1 VFAVAGRPQLFVISR
16 AVVASNTRA
25 ARRLARTIASRASK
39 EKRLDAATLR
49 VSPRILRGAL
59 VKTWVVGRLVGEL
72 VYCDPTR
79 KWGRALA
86 NQLVRAVRTRM
97 AQFRAPTAWDRLIA
111 RANRERGAVDVHTAL
126 QAFTLAIGPL
136 PGVRRPSGPVGAADP
151 QTAIDWVTAD
161 YLRLPPRDRAAVRR
175 VLNFLVHLSRSSPR
189 ARAAATPQS
198 SDQATVDQARAYY
211 HDMLHMTVPVLPD
224 TVVHWSVLSPTSA
237 YYQLVFE
244 LIRRFQGKTI
254 APGSD
259 ALTVTDPDP
268 SHPTQCFAILFP
280 PGERYTGLDRRYT
293 LGHETFHC
301 VISTLLYGA
310 KRALNGWLREGA
322 PTWAGCQ
329 FAPGASVP
337 ADWHGVYARTPDVSV
352 GVRGNMQESP
362 VLFDRTYS
370 GIGFLSLMVQ
380 TGLDPWSRLTGML
393 QADVAG
399 GDLTAYQTAVAG
411 NEQQLLDTWASS
423 YFRLPNYGADW
434 DMQGTCSPPASDRS
448 DPLQLAV
455 ANGTNRAID
464 ADPFTVRL
472 YRLDSKADLVHVTAE
487 KGSLRINGSGVDEPH
502 ISGAYY
508 CTDANKCV
516 CPPKQYYAGPNYTL
530 LAATPEPYVALTGG
544 PSGVGA
550 RIEGIKKDCKPGKPQ
565 PKPPGP
571 PTPNPSADNTLAYSG
586 TLDGSGPNGDVTDT
600 VHVAW
605 SEQATSPGNDPSTLT
620 WQLTSLTG
628 TFSQSGDSSSPPCSA
643 MLSIKP
649 GYAAAFGPSIS
660 HLPGHST
667 YDLKVHN
674 PADGEAGSYS
684 PASFQIQSSD
694 PNTSENCGDPPQ
706 MLRLVENYPF
716 SVGAGNAELAALTP
730 TATVPAGSSDT
741 SFNFPFSQQDASGK
755 THTLNIVSTVT
766 FKSAG

>member
-1 VFAVAGRPQLFVISR
+1 
-16 AVVASNTRA
+16 
-25 ARRLARTIASRASK
+25 
-39 EKRLDAATLR
+39 
-49 VSPRILRGAL
+49 
-59 VKTWVVGRLVGEL
+59 
-72 VYCDPTR
+72 
-79 KWGRALA
+79 
-86 NQLVRAVRTRM
+86 
-97 AQFRAPTAWDRLIA
+97 
-111 RANRERGAVDVHTAL
+111 
-126 QAFTLAIGPL
+126 
-136 PGVRRPSGPVGAADP
+136 
-151 QTAIDWVTAD
+151 
-161 YLRLPPRDRAAVRR
+161 
-175 VLNFLVHLSRSSPR
+175 
-189 ARAAATPQS
+189 
-198 SDQATVDQARAYY
+198 
-211 HDMLHMTVPVLPD
+211 MLHMTVPVLPD

-434 DMQGTCSPPASDRS
+434 DMQGTCSPPASARS